1 MKNQGLPSPRG
12 ANWLNLE
19 SWRNINAINDVIKQ
33 LFTMTDKV
41 TISALRGGAGA
52 GGFMAALAADRVW
65 AHSGVVV
72 NPHYRTMG
80 LHGSEYWTHFLPE
93 RVGSMEAALRITEG
107 KQAYT
112 AQKAL
117 EMNLID
123 KVLETNVEKFQQ
135 VLHANVMQLVREEK
149 QSILLQKAQK
159 LTPEY
164 FGKLEAARA
173 FELTVMKNDFASRE
187 YNEARRRFVLKEK
200 PLATPVHLS
209 NRMGTRMDG
218 VLLAKRLRKKMGAE
232 FAAQLARMPEG
243 TTPPGLGIIQV
254 NCAATRT
261 PTPSPRL
268 YTHINMVAAIY
279 ILITA
284 TIDTLPI
291 VCSGGLARGLHH
303 VHQHEG
309 ESGAIAGFH
318 RHPQAV

>member
-12 ANWLNLE
+12 HNWLNLE

-261 PTPSPRL
+261 PSPCL
-268 YTHINMVAAIY
+268 YTHNIHDMVATIY
-279 ILITA
+279 ILIAA

>member
-1 MKNQGLPSPRG
+1 MSNLGLPSPRG
-12 ANWLNLE
+12 ESWLDLE
-19 SWRNINAINDVIKQ
+19 SWRNINAINDVIKE

-52 GGFMAALAADRVW
+52 GGFMAALATDRVW

-112 AQKAL
+112 AQKAV

-123 KVLETNVEKFQQ
+123 KVLEANVEKFQQ
-135 VLHANVMQLVREEK
+135 VLHANVVQLVREEK

-159 LTPEY
+159 FTAEY
-164 FGKLEAARA
+164 VGKLEAARA
-173 FELTVMKNDFASRE
+173 FELSVMKSDFVSRE
-187 YNEARRRFVLKEK
+187 YNEARRRFVLKQK
-200 PLATPVHLS
+200 ALATPVHLT

-218 VLLAKRLRKKMGAE
+218 RLLAKRLHKKIGAE

-254 NCAATRT
+254 NHAAKKER
-261 PTPSPRL
+261 PLLRPPRASL
-268 YTHINMVAAIY
+268 NIA
-279 ILITA
+279 A

-309 ESGAIAGFH
+309 ESRAIDGFH
-318 RHPQAV
+318 RHPQAVRCRRGLI